1 MSAQG
6 GANAAAAAAAAS
18 APADDKAAD
27 TSLNANAN
35 ANASAQEQA
44 GSDPNTANPR
54 KRKFVP
60 SEANRDLN
68 ARKQRIDAGDGDGGP
83 SMAEIRAANEAADRK
98 KEALLRTTKEDILMP
113 AVTFPPVPAGAV
125 ARMRRYVTDQIVEL
139 LGEAEGSMIGFVL
152 GALTAPQ
159 SPGGCLVSSLLE
171 EMQPVLDED
180 AEDFVVD
187 LYRTVAG
194 LS

>member
-1 MSAQG
+1 VSNLPAWMSAQG
-6 GANAAAAAAAAS
+6 GANAAASAS
-18 APADDKAAD
+18 AAD
-27 TSLNANAN
+27 TSSNANAN
-35 ANASAQEQA
+35 ANASVQEQA
-44 GSDPNTANPR
+44 ESDPNNANSR

-83 SMAEIRAANEAADRK
+83 SMAEIRAANEAADRR
-98 KEALLRTTKEDILMP
+98 KEALLRSTKEDILKP

-125 ARMRRYVTDQIVEL
+125 ARMRQYVTDQIVEL
-139 LGEAEGSMIGFVL
+139 LGEAEDSMIGFVL
-152 GALTAPQ
+152 GALTAPT